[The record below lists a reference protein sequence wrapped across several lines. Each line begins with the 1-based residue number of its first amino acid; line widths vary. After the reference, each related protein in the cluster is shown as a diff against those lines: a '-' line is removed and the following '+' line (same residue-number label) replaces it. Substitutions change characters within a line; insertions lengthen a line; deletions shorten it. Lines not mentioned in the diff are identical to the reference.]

1 MKCLKYLEKKRK
13 AKDDKKRYFC
23 KQQRNTFVKTK

>member
-1 MKCLKYLEKKRK
+1 MFEIFRKKN
-13 AKDDKKRYFC
+13 AKQKKTKKRYFC